1 MSLSSKLRRPSHSAL
16 APAVRAVGSA
26 PTLHHGMSTVPT
38 FSPQFIRRS
47 FVPVHRFSTAADPAG
62 DHSMIKFFESQMK
75 YVYDEKSKNRCLL
88 KSKTYGGVKSVTIPF
103 ISFFL
108 GDLDEKLKNALHE
121 YLEDRKT
128 EDTRKKREEILYFK
142 NSGKSGKI
150 FFAHKEI
157 ARATNFFF
165 KDNIIGS
172 GGFSQVNH
180 RSLVRL
186 IGRCIELD
194 QQPILV
200 YEYVPNGT
208 LSDIFTVVTA
218 ENGLQLVGVIGSELL
233 TKQLKA
239 LLIFHSSAVQPI
251 YHGDVKSSN
260 ILLDENFEPKLSDL
274 GISKL
279 VEDRETSTQ
288 GTPGYLDPDYLSNF
302 QLPDKINVYIFGVVL
317 LEL

>member
-1 MSLSSKLRRPSHSAL
+1 MSISSKLRRPSHSAL

-26 PTLHHGMSTVPT
+26 PTLHHGMAPVPT

-47 FVPVHRFSTAADPAG
+47 FVLVHRFSPAADPAG

-157 ARATNFFF
+157 AGATNFFF

-172 GGFSQVNH
+172 GGFSQVFK
-180 RSLVRL
+180 
-186 IGRCIELD
+186 
-194 QQPILV
+194 
-200 YEYVPNGT
+200 GT
-208 LSDIFTVVTA
+208 LHDGLSSEPSMVTPRT
-218 ENGLQLVGVIGSELL
+218 LIILL
-233 TKQLKA
+233 TR
-239 LLIFHSSAVQPI
+239 FGFSA
-251 YHGDVKSSN
+251 
-260 ILLDENFEPKLSDL
+260 
-274 GISKL
+274 
-279 VEDRETSTQ
+279 R
-288 GTPGYLDPDYLSNF
+288 
-302 QLPDKINVYIFGVVL
+302 
-317 LEL
+317 